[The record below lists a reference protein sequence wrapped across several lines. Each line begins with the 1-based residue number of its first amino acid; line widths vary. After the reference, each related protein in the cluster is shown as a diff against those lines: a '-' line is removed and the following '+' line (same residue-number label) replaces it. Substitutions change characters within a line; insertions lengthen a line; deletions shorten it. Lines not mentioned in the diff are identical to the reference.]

1 MWGDE
6 PQLNA
11 FRERVKLLL
20 DAHQDELNPQ
30 RMVVDAG
37 DVLFRQGDPVSTLML
52 LIRGRVAVDVHQ
64 DDECHTL
71 AVVEAVELLGEVR
84 FFANGHHYADF
95 RVVDGPAE
103 VLAVSGRELLQAM
116 LFDSE
121 LVVEMLAL
129 VSERCRRSNRVIG
142 LLLSGIEAL
151 HDDQEQRLKSA
162 ADELGGIH
170 FCVAKAARQLQHL
183 HRQPKGRSLL

>member
-71 AVVEAVELLGEVR
+71 AVVEAVELLGEVG

-121 LVVEMLAL
+121 LVVECWLWS
-129 VSERCRRSNRVIG
+129 V
-142 LLLSGIEAL
+142 
-151 HDDQEQRLKSA
+151 SA
-162 ADELGGIH
+162 A
-170 FCVAKAARQLQHL
+170 AAAI
-183 HRQPKGRSLL
+183 G